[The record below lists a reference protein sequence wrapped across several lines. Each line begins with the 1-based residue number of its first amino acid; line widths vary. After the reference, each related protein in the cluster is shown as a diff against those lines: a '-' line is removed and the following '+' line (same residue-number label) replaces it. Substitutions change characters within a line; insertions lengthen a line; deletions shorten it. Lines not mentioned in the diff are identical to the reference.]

1 MNISIIKEFNHIAR
15 PIFRNLDVINRVI
28 YKNGYRFGSLADITI
43 SIIYYR
49 LCEKL

>member
-1 MNISIIKEFNHIAR
+1 MNISVIKEFNHIA
-15 PIFRNLDVINRVI
+15 IFRNLDMINRVI
-28 YKNGYRFGSLADITI
+28 YKNGYRFGSLAGITI